1 MFLEIYRIYGFFRL
15 WQNILIDV
23 TEYKL
28 RVNETSMLRRILGSK
43 EENISGCNKQFNDFH
58 NMYFSPSIIK
68 VIIYERGW
76 DRQGM

>member
-1 MFLEIYRIYGFFRL
+1 
-15 WQNILIDV
+15 
-23 TEYKL
+23 
-28 RVNETSMLRRILGSK
+28 MLRRILGSK